1 MRRVEEKKSLQGG
14 FKELES
20 IIRFNGIPWSS
31 LTEEQRNEVI
41 IKIEDGMIKPK
52 IIIYGTPFE
61 NLDYERKNKFN
72 KICREAIAETLEKA
86 IEKKIKV
93 IENSLEEIKILSFN
107 ALNYIKDI
115 E

>member
-1 MRRVEEKKSLQGG
+1 MERKKSLRG
-14 FKELES
+14 ELEELKS
-20 IIRFNGIPWSS
+20 IVRFNGIPWSR

-52 IIIYGTPFE
+52 IIIYGTPFDS
-61 NLDYERKNKFN
+61 LDSVRKNKFN

-86 IEKKIKV
+86 IEKKIEI
-93 IENSLEEIKILSFN
+93 IEKSLKEIKILSFN